1 MGGFLARIAVTILAA
16 YFMGNINGA
25 IVISSLF
32 YQDDVRTHGSGNAG
46 MTNYLRSYGMKKT
59 GLVAAIDLGKAVISC
74 LVGALLFEP
83 YGFYTEGALLA
94 GLCVSLG
101 HDFPA
106 FQGFRGGKGILCGL
120 GFALVGDWRV
130 GLGALALFLIVTAAT
145 RYVSLG
151 SCLAAL
157 AVGIGFTVFHIHKP
171 WAVALAWITVLLA
184 IFMHRGN
191 IARLVKGTERK
202 LSFGHKEEQP

>member
-1 MGGFLARIAVTILAA
+1 MGGFIARIVVTILAA

-25 IVISSLF
+25 IVMSGLLH
-32 YQDDVRTHGSGNAG
+32 QDDVRTHGSGNAG
-46 MTNYLRSYGMKKT
+46 VTNYLRSYGLKQT
-59 GLVAAIDLGKAVISC
+59 GLVAVIDLGKTILSC
-74 LVGALLFEP
+74 LVGGFLLEP
-83 YGFYTEGALLA
+83 YGLYTEGVLLG

-106 FQGFRGGKGILCGL
+106 FQGFRGGKGIVCGFGL
-120 GFALVGDWRV
+120 ALVGDWRV
-130 GLGALALFLIVTAAT
+130 ALIALALFLLATAVT

-151 SCLAAL
+151 SCLATL
-157 AVGIGFTVFHIHKP
+157 TVGVGLTVLNIHKP
-171 WAVALAWITVLLA
+171 WAIALVWIAVLLA

-202 LSFGHKEEQP
+202 LSFGHKEE